1 MLDIS
6 LRFKSRLDLY
16 QAFFQ
21 HVEEEQP
28 WKRPPPR
35 TFIHP
40 EVVRKE
46 EEDHLSCGSI
56 FLLKKL
62 EDIKYCRVPRS
73 FAEACLCHRGTSW

>member
-1 MLDIS
+1 MLDLS

-40 EVVRKE
+40 EAVRG
-46 EEDHLSCGSI
+46 EED
-56 FLLKKL
+56 
-62 EDIKYCRVPRS
+62 E
-73 FAEACLCHRGTSW
+73 EAI